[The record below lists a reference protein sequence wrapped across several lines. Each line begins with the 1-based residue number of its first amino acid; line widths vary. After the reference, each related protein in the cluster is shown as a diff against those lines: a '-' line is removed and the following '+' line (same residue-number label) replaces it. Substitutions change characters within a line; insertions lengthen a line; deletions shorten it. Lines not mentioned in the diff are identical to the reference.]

1 MRRHEIMAETRMWVT
16 TRMNWITFTSITET
30 TRQDECCSSRFGCA
44 VLVLRGDKGE
54 SLWPGLVKEQPVDL
68 QRRRYVRVWSL
79 HEKTSQLFC

>member
-1 MRRHEIMAETRMWVT
+1 MGDHENELDNIHEHHG
-16 TRMNWITFTSITET
+16 NN
-30 TRQDECCSSRFGCA
+30 RQDECCSSRFGCA